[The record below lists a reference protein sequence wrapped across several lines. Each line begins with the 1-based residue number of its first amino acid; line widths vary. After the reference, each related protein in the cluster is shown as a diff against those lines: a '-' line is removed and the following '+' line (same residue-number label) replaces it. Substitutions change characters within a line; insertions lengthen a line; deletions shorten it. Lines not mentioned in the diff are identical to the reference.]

1 LVKVNFINLKNM
13 LAIQASA
20 WKGSGLE
27 EDIVNP
33 EMPENL
39 VQ

>member
-20 WKGSGLE
+20 WKGSGLQ
-27 EDIVNP
+27 EDAVNP
-33 EMPENL
+33 GMPENL

>member
-1 LVKVNFINLKNM
+1 M

-20 WKGSGLE
+20 WEGSGLQ
-27 EDIVNP
+27 EDVVNP
-33 EMPENL
+33 EMPEYL

>member
-1 LVKVNFINLKNM
+1 M